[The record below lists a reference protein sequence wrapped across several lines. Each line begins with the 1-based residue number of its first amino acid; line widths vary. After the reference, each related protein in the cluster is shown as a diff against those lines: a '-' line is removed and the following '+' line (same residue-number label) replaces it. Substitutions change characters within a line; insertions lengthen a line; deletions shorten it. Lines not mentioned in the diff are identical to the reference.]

1 MSDIEEIEEG
11 ENEVEAIAIIGVAGR
26 FPGAQNPTEF
36 WRNLIEG
43 IESISTYSEEEL
55 IEAGIDPELVRHPN
69 YVKAS
74 GSLKGIE
81 QFDAPFFGFT
91 PREAQIT
98 DPQHRLFL
106 ECAWEALEDA
116 GYVGESYPGVI
127 GVFAGSNMNT
137 YLLNNIY
144 SRPDIIRAVGDY
156 PISVNNGADF
166 LCTRVSYKL
175 NLRGPSMTVQT
186 GCSTGLVAASLGCQS
201 LLNYQTD
208 MVIAGGV
215 SVWAQQKTGYF
226 YQEGGISS
234 PDGHCRAFDANA
246 NGTVMGNGAGVL
258 LLKRLQDA
266 IDDGDHIYAII
277 RGIATNN
284 DGNLKVGF
292 TAPSVEGQTEAIML
306 AQGLAEVEPDSIDYV
321 ETHGTGTAIGD
332 PIEITALTQAFRAGT
347 DKNQFCAIGSVKTN
361 VGHLD
366 SAAGSAGLI
375 KTALALKHK
384 QMPPS
389 LHFEAP
395 NPQINFADSPFFVNN
410 EPRPWP
416 RTDHPRRAGVSSF
429 GIGGTNAHAILEEA
443 PERPPLPEPRP
454 LYPIPLAARTPT
466 ALAAAK
472 KRLAAHLQANPDLS
486 LADTAYT
493 LLVGRKPFNHRSVLL
508 AHSTEDASQQ
518 LLDDSAGQTGEA
530 SKQPRPFVF
539 MFSGQ
544 GSQYV
549 NMGWQLYA
557 SEPTFQ
563 SIVDQCSEI
572 LEPHLGLSLVDLL
585 YPADDKALEASD
597 LLNQTH
603 LTQPALFT
611 VEYALARLW
620 QSWGIEP
627 EALVGHSIGEYV
639 AACLAGV
646 FSLEDALWLVAKRG
660 QLMQAMEPG
669 VMLSVPLSEADLRP
683 YLSNTVSLAVI
694 NGPTNCVLSGSEA
707 AITAVASQLAEQG
720 TAVRR
725 LHTSHAFHSH
735 MMEPMLAEFSQ
746 AVSQVARH
754 EPQIPCLSNVSGDW
768 LSNEQ
773 AQDPAYWAQQLRHT
787 VRFADNVQTL
797 ADQSDWVWL
806 EVGPGHT
813 LRSLAQR
820 QLGQTGNHLVL
831 SSLPH
836 PQAKDAQ
843 DDYRFL
849 LQSWGRLW
857 IEGALS
863 QPAAFYADEPR
874 YRLPLPTYPFER
886 QRHWLDPRPR
896 AMPTAVADEIGP
908 QNGTSAEATNHN
920 GHTAVVISNSSPTD
934 ADGVEQTL
942 RQIWQNLIGVEK
954 ISPNDN
960 FFELG
965 GDSLMSLQVAAQA
978 KAAGLDLSPAML
990 FRYPT
995 LAELTAVVLPPI
1007 INEDGTQTAVA
1018 SQFTSRFLAQ
1028 PFPLVQQRSNLV
1040 QIQAGGNKPPLF
1052 LVHSATGDVLSYR
1065 RLAHQLGPDQPVYG
1079 FVASGLYDDQPPV
1092 KNFSRMALKYVRDML
1107 AVQPKGPYYLAGWS
1121 AGGTLAFEMAL
1132 QLQKLN
1138 KEAAFLGLIDAG
1150 MGNNQ
1155 QNLMRL
1161 SQGLLQASHWA
1172 ERLYQSGSL
1181 GQKLFYGGVK
1191 RLWRHRQDDIRQQL
1205 ELHNHVAVLMLC
1217 INWLEEEQGSLLEIE
1232 LEKLQR
1238 LSEEDQFS
1246 YVGEQMRAA
1255 GFTAVD
1261 DLLAGIR
1268 RWVNVTL
1275 TNSELVDMY
1284 QPEPYNGPLTFFRAS
1299 DLAPNEKDVASDF
1312 IDNETLGW
1320 AEHCLQPI
1328 TVHKVP
1334 GHHYILLDEPQVSSL
1349 AGLFKEALAQAQ
1361 QQTERTA

>member
-1 MSDIEEIEEG
+1 MSHIEEVGEPEET
-11 ENEVEAIAIIGVAGR
+11 VDAIAIIGIAGR
-26 FPGAQNPTEF
+26 FPGAQNPAEF
-36 WRNLIEG
+36 WQNLIDG
-43 IESISTYSEEEL
+43 IESICTYTEEEL
-55 IEAGIDPELVRHPN
+55 IEAGIDPDMVRHPN

-74 GSLKGIE
+74 GSLTDVE
-81 QFDAPFFGFT
+81 LFDAPFFGFT

-116 GYVGESYPGVI
+116 GYVGETYPGVI
-127 GVFAGSNMNT
+127 GVYAGSNMNT

-208 MVIAGGV
+208 MVLAGGV

-234 PDGHCRAFDANA
+234 PDGHCRAFDAKA

-266 IDDGDHIYAII
+266 VDDGDHIYAII

-292 TAPSVEGQTEAIML
+292 TAPSVEGQAEAIML
-306 AQGLAEVEPDSIDYV
+306 AQGLAEVEPDSIDYI
-321 ETHGTGTAIGD
+321 EAHGTGTAIGD

-347 DKNQFCAIGSVKTN
+347 DKTQFCAIGSVKTN

-375 KTALALKHK
+375 KTALALKH
-384 QMPPS
+384 QQIPPS
-389 LHFEAP
+389 LHFETP
-395 NPQINFADSPFFVNN
+395 NPQIPFADSPFFVNN
-410 EPRPWP
+410 TPRPWP

-429 GIGGTNAHAILEEA
+429 GIGGTNAHAVLEEA
-443 PERPPLPEPRP
+443 PERPSLPAPRP
-454 LYPIPLAARTPT
+454 FYPLPLAARTPA

-472 KRLAAHLQANPDLS
+472 KRLAVHLQQHPDLP
-486 LADTAYT
+486 LADVAYT
-493 LLVGRKPFNHRSVLL
+493 LLVGRKPFAHRALIV
-508 AHSTEDASQQ
+508 AHSLEDAGQQ
-518 LLDDSAGQTGEA
+518 LLDESAGQTAEA
-530 SKQPRPFVF
+530 SHQPRPFVF

-557 SEPTFQ
+557 SEPLFQ
-563 SIVDQCSEI
+563 ETVDQCAAL

-585 YPADDKALEASD
+585 YPSDDKVSEASD
-597 LLNQTH
+597 QLDQTQF
-603 LTQPALFT
+603 TQPALFT
-611 VEYALARLW
+611 IEYALAKLW
-620 QSWGIEP
+620 QSWGIQP
-627 EALVGHSIGEYV
+627 DALVGHSIGEYV

-660 QLMQAMEPG
+660 QLMQAMVPG
-669 VMLSVPLSEADLRP
+669 VMLSVPLPEADLRP
-683 YLSNTVSLAVI
+683 LLSDSLSLAVI
-694 NGPTNCVLSGSEA
+694 NGPANCVLSGSEE
-707 AITAVASQLAEQG
+707 AITAITAHLANQG

-725 LHTSHAFHSH
+725 LHTSHAFHSY
-735 MMEPMLAEFSQ
+735 MMEPMLAEFTQ

-754 EPQIPCLSNVSGDW
+754 EPQIPCLSNVTGDW
-768 LSNEQ
+768 LSHEQ
-773 AQDPAYWAQQLRHT
+773 AQDPAYWADQLRHT
-787 VRFADNVQTL
+787 VRFADNVQTI
-797 ADQSDWVWL
+797 ADQGDWIWL

-820 QLGQTGNHLVL
+820 QLAGTGKQLLL

-836 PQAKDAQ
+836 PQANDAQ

-849 LQSWGRLW
+849 LQTWGRLW
-857 IEGALS
+857 MEGALTD
-863 QPAAFYADEPR
+863 AAALYAAEPR
-874 YRLPLPTYPFER
+874 YRVPLPTYPFER

-896 AMPTAVADEIGP
+896 PTADF
-908 QNGTSAEATNHN
+908 SATAVTNEHNDSN
-920 GHTAVVISNSSPTD
+920 GHAPLHPQDNQTAVTPQSEN
-934 ADGVEQTL
+934 GVEQTL
-942 RQIWQNLIGVEK
+942 RHIWQNLIGVDK
-954 ISPNDN
+954 IGPHDN

-978 KAAGLDLSPAML
+978 KAAGFDLSPATL
-990 FRYPT
+990 FKYPT

-1007 INEDGTQTAVA
+1007 VTQDGQQTAVA
-1018 SQFTSRFLAQ
+1018 TQFTSRFLSQ
-1028 PFPLVQQRSNLV
+1028 PFPLVERRANLV

-1065 RLAHQLGPDQPVYG
+1065 RLAHHLGTDQPVYG
-1079 FVASGLYDDQPPV
+1079 FVASGLYDDQPPI

-1107 AVQPKGPYYLAGWS
+1107 AIQPKGPYYLAGWS

-1138 KEAAFLGLIDAG
+1138 KEASFLGLIDAG

-1172 ERLYQSGSL
+1172 ERLYQSGSF

-1191 RLWRHRQDDIRQQL
+1191 RLWRLRQDDIRQQL

-1217 INWLEEEQGSLLEIE
+1217 LNWLEEEQGTLLDIE
-1232 LEKLQR
+1232 LEKLHK
-1238 LSEEDQFS
+1238 LSEEAQFE
-1246 YVGEQMRAA
+1246 YVGQQMQAA

-1261 DLLAGIR
+1261 ELLAGIR
-1268 RWVNVTL
+1268 RWVAVTL
-1275 TNSELVDMY
+1275 TNSELVDAY
-1284 QPEPYNGPLTFFRAS
+1284 QPEPYNGRLTFFRAS
-1299 DLAPNEKDVASDF
+1299 EVVPNEKELVNEF
-1312 IDNETLGW
+1312 IDNDTLGW
-1320 AEHCLQPI
+1320 ADHCTQPI
-1328 TVHKVP
+1328 VVHKLP
-1334 GHHYILLDEPQVSSL
+1334 GHHYVLLDEPHVSTL
-1349 AGLFKEALAQAQ
+1349 ASLFKEALAEAQ
-1361 QQTERTA
+1361 MEQTR